1 MEKEE
6 ELVMMD
12 KALGDHAAALA
23 ADPAATLGALTAA
36 CHGLAKFHGELVLL
50 EHWCSLNYAA
60 LVKIL
65 KKHDKRSSLSLRLPI
80 LVNVLR
86 QPFYSTEVLSQ
97 LVRTTEERFHTLA
110 ERLKRQAESQQARR
124 AAGGDAGA
132 PGGVSGDAPSASNG
146 GAHASGGDADGGAA
160 ADGAAEGDVVLPSLM
175 QLPPPPDDSAPPPP
189 PEEEA
194 SMLAR
199 TRAALSC
206 WEQLKKSQSL
216 GQPQWVS
223 GASGAARRPADSDS
237 DDDAP
242 AAGAAPSPAKRLRVA

>member
-12 KALGDHAAALA
+12 KALGDRAAALGSDA
-23 ADPAATLGALTAA
+23 AASAPALTAA
-36 CHGLAKFHGELVLL
+36 AHALAKFHGELVLL

-65 KKHDKRSSLSLRLPI
+65 KKHDKRSSLSLRLPV
-80 LVNVLR
+80 LASVLR
-86 QPFYSTEVLSQ
+86 QPFYSTQVLAQ
-97 LVRTTEERFHTLA
+97 LVRSTEERFHALA
-110 ERLKRQAESQQARR
+110 ARLNRQGARGE
-124 AAGGDAGA
+124 GGGSA
-132 PGGVSGDAPSASNG
+132 PP
-146 GAHASGGDADGGAA
+146 HAA
-160 ADGAAEGDVVLPSLM
+160 AAVALPALM
-175 QLPPPPDDSAPPPP
+175 QLPAPPADGAPPPA

-216 GQPQWVS
+216 GQPQGGGGGGVA
-223 GASGAARRPADSDS
+223 GNGAAQDESDS
-237 DDDAP
+237 DEEAR
-242 AAGAAPSPAKRLRVA
+242 ALLR